1 MKFTSCFIYISVCV
15 LLLFSGSSS
24 WAQSMSTPYSIYGIG
39 EIDTRS
45 YNHNIG
51 MGSTGLAL
59 KTTLISSGNNP
70 ASAAGMQRSFFMLE
84 TNGTFKSVN
93 YSGNAITDA
102 NNNNSDF
109 TIKKFSLSTKLNSF
123 WASGIGFKQHSS
135 VNYQFLNTKTVEG
148 SSENYLI
155 QYSGDGGLNKYYWN
169 NAFALGKHL
178 SFGVT
183 ASILSGSI
191 NQTETIT
198 QVSGDQ
204 IQSLRKDYYEQL
216 HLDYGLIYSTG
227 IGKKWNLALGG
238 RYADKTKLNKERTL
252 SIIANTDSLVSEEVL
267 ERSSFAMPRSY
278 GAGIALYN
286 NTGTTTFAADYNHE
300 NWSSLSHKGTG
311 WQLVNSDRFSI
322 GAEFASFKQVSK
334 GTPQKRSFQ
343 LGAFIDNSYLQV
355 RNHQISNY
363 GFTAGTTRSLNNG
376 LLYTIGAE
384 AGTRGTTQSNL
395 VKENYFQLSL
405 TLSFRDYLFS
415 KGRKYD

>member
-1 MKFTSCFIYISVCV
+1 
-15 LLLFSGSSS
+15 
-24 WAQSMSTPYSIYGIG
+24 MSTPYSVYGIG
-39 EIDTRS
+39 DIDTRS

-59 KTTLISSGNNP
+59 KTTLFSSGNNP

-93 YSGNAITDA
+93 YSGNAITGE
-102 NNNNSDF
+102 NKNNSDF
-109 TIKKFSLSTKLNSF
+109 TIKKFSLSTKLNSV
-123 WASGIGFKQHSS
+123 WASGIGFKQYSS

-148 SSENYLI
+148 SLENYLI

-178 SFGVT
+178 SVGVT
-183 ASILSGSI
+183 ASLLSGAI

-198 QVSGDQ
+198 QASGDQ
-204 IQSLRKDYYEQL
+204 IQSLRKDFYQQL
-216 HLDYGLIYSTG
+216 HLDYGLIYTTAL
-227 IGKKWNLALGG
+227 GKKWNMAIGA
-238 RYADKTKLNKERTL
+238 RYANKTKLNKERTL
-252 SIIANTDSLVSEEVL
+252 TIIANTDSLVSEEVL
-267 ERSSFAMPRSY
+267 ETARFTLPQSY
-278 GAGIALYN
+278 GAGIAFYN
-286 NTGTTTFAADYNHE
+286 NRGTTTFAADYNHE
-300 NWSSLSHKGTG
+300 NWSALGYNGAG
-311 WQLVNSDRFSI
+311 WKLVNNDRFSI
-322 GAEFASFKQVSK
+322 GAEFASYKQALK
-334 GTPQKRSFQ
+334 GSPQKRSLQ

-355 RNHQISNY
+355 KNYQISSY

-384 AGTRGTTQSNL
+384 AGTRGTIQSNL
-395 VKENYFQLSL
+395 IKENYFQLSL